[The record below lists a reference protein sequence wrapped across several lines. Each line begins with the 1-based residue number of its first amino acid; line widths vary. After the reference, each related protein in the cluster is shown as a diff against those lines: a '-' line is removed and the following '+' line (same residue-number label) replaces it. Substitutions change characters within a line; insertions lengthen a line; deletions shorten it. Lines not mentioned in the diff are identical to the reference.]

1 MIRNGSVNVRACAP
15 DRRHVFGALFQIA
28 ALIVLSLLILPAMAM
43 SPTVDDPCAATR
55 KDAAA
60 PPQSRIQIERDA
72 AIYIARHVQRACRLI
87 DGLASD
93 HSIQNGQRVSI
104 ELRAVIDKLRNGV
117 LEYVYREYPDLR
129 AQDLT
134 ATQGVLSKRLGQMGP
149 ATAIYL
155 RWALT
160 DARADLSRLSASLPC
175 RGIEAGMCPSLDAGL
190 EISSAA
196 DPTYMSFPGLW
207 RLALKEGDALAAAQ
221 KRTPEGDA
229 AFRKASPAP
238 GSVRLSASALSYV
251 RDFLSS
257 AERLGA
263 GCQVAAFSWSLET
276 RSKGPDDADWKVAG
290 PSLGVGAYGCGQ
302 IPLDVVQTIGGIK
315 IVFTEDKPGR
325 FAGKMID
332 LENGHLVLKER

>member
-1 MIRNGSVNVRACAP
+1 MLRNGSVNVRTCAP
-15 DRRHVFGALFQIA
+15 DRRRVFRAIRQIA
-28 ALIVLSLLILPAMAM
+28 ALIALSLLTLPAMAM
-43 SPTVDDPCAATR
+43 SPEAGDPCAATS

-72 AIYIARHVQRACRLI
+72 AINIVRHVQRACRLI

-93 HSIQNGQRVSI
+93 HSIQDGHSISI
-104 ELRAVIDKLRNGV
+104 ELRAIIDELRNGV

-129 AQDLT
+129 DQDLT

-160 DARADLSRLSASLPC
+160 DARASLSRLSASLPC

-196 DPTYMSFPGLW
+196 DSAYVSFPGLW
-207 RLALKEGDALAAAQ
+207 RLALKEGEALAAAQ

-238 GSVRLSASALSYV
+238 GSVRLSASAVAYI
-251 RDFLSS
+251 RDMLSS
-257 AERLGA
+257 LRREGA
-263 GCQVAAFSWSLET
+263 GCQVAAVEWTLET
-276 RSKGPDDADWKVAG
+276 RSKGPDDVDWKVAG
-290 PSLGVGAYGCGQ
+290 PGLTAGAYGCGQ
-302 IPLDVVQTIGGIK
+302 IPPEVIQAIDGIR
-315 IVFTEDKPGR
+315 IVFIGDAASR
-325 FAGKMID
+325 FAGKVID
-332 LENGHLVLKER
+332 VENEHLVLKER